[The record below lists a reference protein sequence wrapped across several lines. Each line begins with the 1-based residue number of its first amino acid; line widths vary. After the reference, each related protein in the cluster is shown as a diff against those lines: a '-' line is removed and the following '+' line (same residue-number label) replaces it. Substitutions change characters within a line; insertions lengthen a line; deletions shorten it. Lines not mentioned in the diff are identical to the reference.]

1 MTINI
6 RKLLEGAIR
15 VDASDLHLKVG
26 GPPMIRLNGQ
36 LHPVDHPPLTAED
49 TEEANKFMMPPRC
62 QEQLDRD
69 GTADY
74 SFGFSPLERFRLN
87 VYHQRGTKSLAIRK
101 LVSKKATLEGLKLP
115 EQLTRLS
122 DLRRGLALVTG
133 VTGSGKTSTL
143 SALINIINSTRREHI
158 ITIEDPIEII
168 YTDEKSVIDQ
178 IEVNQDVIS
187 FQCALKHALR
197 QDPDIILIGE
207 LRDRETIETAM
218 HCVDTGHLVFSTL
231 HTPDARQTMTR
242 ISHNFTHEEQPLIFD
257 QMSKNLQ
264 GVICQ
269 RLVRTADGKGRV
281 PCVEIMF
288 NTPVVRK
295 LISEQR
301 IDEIVQVQRSGSDG
315 MQTFDM
321 HLVTL
326 VKAGLVSMEEA
337 YTVVEDQAAFR
348 RLLKGISAGGDRGGL
363 LG

>member
-1 MTINI
+1 MAVNI
-6 RKLLEGAIR
+6 RKLLEGVIR

-26 GPPMIRLNGQ
+26 GPPMIRLNGH

-49 TEEANKFMMPPRC
+49 TEEINNLMMPERC
-62 QEQLDRD
+62 REQLMRD

-74 SFGFSPLERFRLN
+74 SFGFSPTERFRIN

-101 LVSKKATLEGLKLP
+101 LVSKKVTLDALRLPPQLSKLA
-115 EQLTRLS
+115 

-143 SALINIINSTRREHI
+143 AALINMINATRREHI
-158 ITIEDPIEII
+158 ITIEDPIEIV
-168 YTDEKSVIDQ
+168 YTDEKSVVDQ
-178 IEVNQDVIS
+178 IEVNQDVVS

-242 ISHNFTHEEQPLIFD
+242 MAHNFTHEEQGLIFD

-264 GVICQ
+264 GVVCQ

-281 PCVEIMF
+281 ACVEIMF
-288 NTPVVRK
+288 NNPVIKK
-295 LISEQR
+295 LILEQR
-301 IDEIVQVQRSGSDG
+301 IDEISSVMRSGIDG

-326 VKAGLVSMEEA
+326 VKSNLVSVEEA
-337 YTVVEDQAAFR
+337 NTVVEDQAAFK
-348 RLLKGISAGGDRGGL
+348 RLLKGITAGGDRGGL